1 MASTG
6 VSKSNPLVCRIFSA
20 GLAPTRMKECAKEHT
35 KTNNQSLYS
44 VYCSAYIG
52 IVKEYKKL
60 LIHKDLVNFVL
71 SCYIADSLNAL
82 SPCLR
87 EILEMP

>member
-6 VSKSNPLVCRIFSA
+6 VNKSIPLVCRIFSA
-20 GLAPTRMKECAKEHT
+20 GLAPHPHERMCKGTHKN
-35 KTNNQSLYS
+35 KQSIPNS
-44 VYCSAYIG
+44 AYCSAYIG

-60 LIHKDLVNFVL
+60 LIHKDLVDFVL
-71 SCYIADSLNAL
+71 SCYIANSINAL

-87 EILEMP
+87 KILEMP